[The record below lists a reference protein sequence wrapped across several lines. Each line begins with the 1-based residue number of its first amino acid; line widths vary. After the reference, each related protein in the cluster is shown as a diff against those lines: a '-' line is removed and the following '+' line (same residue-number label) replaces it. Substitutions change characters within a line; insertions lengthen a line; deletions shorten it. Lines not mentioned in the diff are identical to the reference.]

1 MADARP
7 NIPIALIQ
15 IDARIIMSSTL
26 VCPVPTGCYPDGK
39 WPNSLSPSGI
49 SKRDYVYD
57 HVLATVA
64 GQALEPVSR
73 ARADYVF
80 ACMKTNGKRG
90 GRWRGVHAPSTSS
103 RRSCRYVAAGLHEVR
118 REERERDRHVDLSS
132 GILSIGQRGS
142 PGLSSGRS
150 SQPDKG
156 ITPRTHISVGHQMP
170 GPLKRGRTQVAEQND
185 VTKLYEEF
193 EEAFVDV
200 LTAKSEGVSFSRR
213 MKLRLARSRLRAHKD
228 FTQREYDAAVLRAD
242 ARAWKI
248 LG

>member
-1 MADARP
+1 LVVVDFVIFRVAHGILHLRSAHC
-7 NIPIALIQ
+7 
-15 IDARIIMSSTL
+15 SS
-26 VCPVPTGCYPDGK
+26 
-39 WPNSLSPSGI
+39 
-49 SKRDYVYD
+49 
-57 HVLATVA
+57 
-64 GQALEPVSR
+64 
-73 ARADYVF
+73 
-80 ACMKTNGKRG
+80 
-90 GRWRGVHAPSTSS
+90 
-103 RRSCRYVAAGLHEVR
+103 
-118 REERERDRHVDLSS
+118 
-132 GILSIGQRGS
+132 ILSIGQRGGRCSERCS

-156 ITPRTHISVGHQMP
+156 INPRTHISVGDRSSGGEP
-170 GPLKRGRTQVAEQND
+170 QVTEQND

-193 EEAFVDV
+193 DEACVDV